1 MRENL
6 FFLYKCNFILI
17 VDKTSNLTF
26 QNIFFCFNVN
36 NKYFYKYSARA
47 FLPVI
52 ITSLATTAAYGD
64 DGEGAL
70 ATGACGGIVKNRLP
84 DAEVQFTLS
93 WDWERREFAP
103 NTSNMS
109 EGRSRDHAQGGPGVQ
124 CPEQQLC
131 RVPGGG
137 MRRVRGQGLRRGG
150 RWLLRV

>member
-1 MRENL
+1 M
-6 FFLYKCNFILI
+6 
-17 VDKTSNLTF
+17 
-26 QNIFFCFNVN
+26 N
-36 NKYFYKYSARA
+36 NKYFYKYGARA

-70 ATGACGGIVKNRLP
+70 ATGACGGMVKNRLP

-109 EGRSRDHAQGGPGVQ
+109 EGRSRDHAQGGLGVQ
-124 CPEQQLC
+124 HYLAISFFKELQI
-131 RVPGGG
+131 V
-137 MRRVRGQGLRRGG
+137 LR
-150 RWLLRV
+150 LAVLINLFVETALY